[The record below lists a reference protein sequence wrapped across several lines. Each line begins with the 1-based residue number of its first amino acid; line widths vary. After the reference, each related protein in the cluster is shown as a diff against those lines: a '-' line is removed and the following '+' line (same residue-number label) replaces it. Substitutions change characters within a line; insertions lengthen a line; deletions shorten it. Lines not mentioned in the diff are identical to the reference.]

1 MEYTIYIYI
10 YLQETLWFPTMQ
22 QVFPSHALIDDQR
35 NHSRFAVCLVWWF
48 RHLSGRPFYP
58 CMRRES
64 HACNQRICWRFFF
77 PCLFGFL
84 LGNLSGPCC
93 SFKSSPRWGSIFGS
107 GSGASF
113 AWPKK
118 GNGTPIGFG
127 LQNFDQ
133 HLEHIQGKTHVHG
146 RI

>member
-1 MEYTIYIYI
+1 MFILFLYVTKRNMMEYTIYIYI

-93 SFKSSPRWGSIFGS
+93 SFSSFHQCFRRVPWIWLALTDLSSTTSGPWGFKFS
-107 GSGASF
+107 
-113 AWPKK
+113 
-118 GNGTPIGFG
+118 
-127 LQNFDQ
+127 Q
-133 HLEHIQGKTHVHG
+133 HISDT
-146 RI
+146 